1 MKCYKSPR
9 FSYLPSFTG
18 GIVGYFSY
26 EYLGYSEPAVRCEVE
41 DAEKFKDVD
50 VMLFDKVIAFDHVK
64 QKLILIVN
72 HLGLWMRNQEE
83 GSDFPFRTQV
93 VSWPGISVTMYPFF
107 PKLMATT
114 LPSFV

>member
-1 MKCYKSPR
+1 M
-9 FSYLPSFTG
+9 
-18 GIVGYFSY
+18 GYFSY

-72 HLGLWMRNQEE
+72 MPLSDVEVGYNKAVVELKQMAGIADGAIV
-83 GSDFPFRTQV
+83 GSAIIKILEKYGTEA
-93 VSWPGISVTMYPFF
+93 
-107 PKLMATT
+107 PKYVGEYVKEMKNAIR
-114 LPSFV
+114 